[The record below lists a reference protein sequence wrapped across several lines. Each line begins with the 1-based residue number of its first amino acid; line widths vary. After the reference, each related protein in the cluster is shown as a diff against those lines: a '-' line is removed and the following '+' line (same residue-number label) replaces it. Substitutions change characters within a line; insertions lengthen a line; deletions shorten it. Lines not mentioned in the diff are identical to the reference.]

1 MFLPLDL
8 EDEPILCIGCGEPAL
23 AKCKTEAGRREV
35 SITKL
40 CEPCFFEW
48 CGVDPE
54 DHLPS
59 HDDESEDTEDV
70 TPKRSG
76 PIRIPPPL
84 TAIN

>member
-1 MFLPLDL
+1 MPFPLDP

-35 SITKL
+35 AITKL

-54 DHLPS
+54 DHMPIDEE
-59 HDDESEDTEDV
+59 DDKATEDV
-70 TPKRSG
+70 TSKSSG
-76 PIRIPPPL
+76 PRRIPPPF

>member
-1 MFLPLDL
+1 MTLPLDP
-8 EDEPILCIGCGEPAL
+8 EDDPVLCIGCGEPAL

-35 SITKL
+35 AITKL

-54 DHLPS
+54 DHMPS
-59 HDDESEDTEDV
+59 DDDEADA

-76 PIRIPPPL
+76 PIRIPPPF